1 MSPSV
6 SSIQVVAWLTIVLAT
21 LFVATAA
28 LVAESRRR
36 FRRHRRIV
44 QAVYDAGAL
53 PSEHDA
59 DAAARARTAI
69 DMLGRAPSTLLWALA
84 ADASVPLDLQRLV
97 AVALIG
103 QHGPDRVRRRA
114 SRGRHWKRA
123 AALRALVLA
132 RDPSAPDLL
141 ARSLT
146 DPSPGVGRAT
156 VALLGQMDDT
166 GSAELLAGVLR
177 TGQQPRSRVAT
188 ALDEFPS
195 PVPHVVAPLL
205 WSEDTQ
211 VRFWASALMRR
222 YPDTPGLLERLVTL
236 TSDESALVRKAAIDT
251 LAGLAD
257 ARAVRAVAPALHDDV
272 PFVRAHAV
280 RALGALGG
288 ASAASAIAERLADR
302 DWWVRSAAKQALE
315 QLGEVVATA
324 VIPWLSHA
332 DRFARNGAAEVLQNT
347 GVYARILVE
356 EAQAPGDPVRRK
368 VLTRLAAAGGQPM
381 WNGHIVRVP
390 GRIRVRARAIG
401 PEVPA
406 SQR

>member
-1 MSPSV
+1 M

-36 FRRHRRIV
+36 FHRHRRIV
-44 QAVYDAGAL
+44 QAVYDVGAL

-59 DAAARARTAI
+59 EAAARARTAI

-97 AVALIG
+97 AAALIG

-123 AALRALVLA
+123 AALRALVLT

-141 ARSLT
+141 TQSLT

-156 VALLGQMDDT
+156 VALLGQMDDA

-257 ARAVRAVAPALHDDV
+257 ARAVRAVAAALHDDV
-272 PFVRAHAV
+272 AFVRA
-280 RALGALGG
+280 LDG

-356 EAQAPGDPVRRK
+356 EAQAPGDPVRQN
-368 VLTRLAAAGGQPM
+368 VLTRLAAAGGRPM

-390 GRIRVRARAIG
+390 SPIRVRARALG